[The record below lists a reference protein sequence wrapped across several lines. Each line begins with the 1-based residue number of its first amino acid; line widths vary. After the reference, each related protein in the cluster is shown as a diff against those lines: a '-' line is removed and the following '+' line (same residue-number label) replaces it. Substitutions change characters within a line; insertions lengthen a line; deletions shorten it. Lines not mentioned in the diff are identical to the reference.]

1 MIGWLVAWKCLVAC
15 VFFESSQQPTCPQVR
30 QRRRCTQLS
39 PIFKQSSHPLAL
51 GVTSRIWSRWLH
63 CCAICFCSPS
73 LMLLDA
79 LASFRKDQWQQKR
92 LQHPPLFLKDCIP
105 ASSIEE
111 VLCFSFTIGASPKT
125 TRRDFQWQRGTHPGG
140 TVSPRPAAPVV
151 RCLLLHPSRRH
162 LQ

>member
-15 VFFESSQQPTCPQVR
+15 LFFESSQQPTCPQVR

-79 LASFRKDQWQQKR
+79 LASFRKDQR
-92 LQHPPLFLKDCIP
+92 LPEQISLHVNYLGKKITWVQEHDQACVRAGGACVAPQVRSPP
-105 ASSIEE
+105 
-111 VLCFSFTIGASPKT
+111 
-125 TRRDFQWQRGTHPGG
+125 
-140 TVSPRPAAPVV
+140 
-151 RCLLLHPSRRH
+151 
-162 LQ
+162 